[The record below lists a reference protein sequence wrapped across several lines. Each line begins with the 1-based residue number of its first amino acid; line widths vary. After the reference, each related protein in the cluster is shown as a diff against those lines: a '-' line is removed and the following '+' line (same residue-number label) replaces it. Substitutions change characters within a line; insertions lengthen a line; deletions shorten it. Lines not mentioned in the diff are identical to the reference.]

1 MSVTL
6 HEATIRPAAV
16 LPIEAAARIVAAL
29 EELDVSRGG
38 VWNATAGVWQRYDK
52 PWDGPA
58 GSRGNAQLVGT
69 IAVIYDRPRRN
80 EITVYKATL
89 TAAGRLQGWTTDKIC
104 DDALAYADLT
114 LASCPRDTLSDPPG
128 DDPFRPA
135 LPKQRTLTEL
145 LTTDVRDLLRRRPPA
160 PRAIDLETR
169 RAL

>member
-6 HEATIRPAAV
+6 HEATIRPAAI
-16 LPIEAAARIVAAL
+16 LPIDAAAKIVAAL
-29 EELDVSRGG
+29 EELDVSKKG
-38 VWNATAGVWQRYDK
+38 VWNATAGVWQRYDR

-69 IAVIYDRPRRN
+69 IAVVYDRPRRN

-114 LASCPRDTLSDPPG
+114 LKSCPRDTMPQPPTA
-128 DDPFRPA
+128 DPFHPTMPR
-135 LPKQRTLTEL
+135 QRSLTEL
-145 LTTDVRDLLRRRPPA
+145 LTTDVRDLLRRRPLTSV
-160 PRAIDLETR
+160 DLNDR
-169 RAL
+169 KAL